1 MRGKNAIVTG
11 GNGAIGRAIALNLA
25 HAGCNVAVI
34 DLACAD
40 DVCAAIAATGN
51 YAAAVTADLSNPAAA
66 RAAIASAT
74 EALGGFDILVNA
86 AGIVSAGSFAKLAG
100 AEWDRVLATNLT
112 SVFTCCQA
120 AIAPL
125 RQRQLDNSGECGG
138 RIINIGSVLA
148 KNGGNARPWID
159 PAEQDR
165 SGNVAYAVSKAGVH
179 TLTSYLAR
187 ELAADGITVN
197 AVAPGPIATAM
208 TTSFPEALK
217 SLIPAGRMG
226 TAADVAAVVAFLAGA
241 GAAYVTGEIID
252 VNGGLW
258 SD

>member
-1 MRGKNAIVTG
+1 MTLVGKTAIVTG
-11 GNGAIGRAIALNLA
+11 GNGAIGSAIALALADLGCDIALLDLTDGSAVVDAVAARGRRA
-25 HAGCNVAVI
+25 HAVI
-34 DLACAD
+34 VDLTD
-40 DVCAAIAATGN
+40 GAAT
-51 YAAAVTADLSNPAAA
+51 
-66 RAAIASAT
+66 RAAIA
-74 EALGGFDILVNA
+74 EAAQMLGGFDILVNS
-86 AGIVSAGSFAKLAG
+86 AGIVSTGSFAHLAED
-100 AEWDRVLATNLT
+100 EWDRVLAANLK

-125 RQRQLDNSGECGG
+125 KLRGGG
-138 RIINIGSVLA
+138 RIINIGSVLG

-179 TLTSYLAR
+179 TLTTYLAR
-187 ELAADGITVN
+187 ELASAGITVN

-208 TTSFPEALK
+208 TATFPDSLK
-217 SLIPAGRMG
+217 SLIPVGRMG
-226 TAADVAAVVAFLAGA
+226 TPADVAAAVAFLAGA
-241 GAAYVTGEIID
+241 SASFITGEIID